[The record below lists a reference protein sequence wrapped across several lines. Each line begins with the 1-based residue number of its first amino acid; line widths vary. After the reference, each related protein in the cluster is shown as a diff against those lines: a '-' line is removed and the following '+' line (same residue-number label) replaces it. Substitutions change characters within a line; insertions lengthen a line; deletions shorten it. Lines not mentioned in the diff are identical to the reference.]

1 MQDAAHSTQFHPAQ
15 PPQAPGC
22 GPLVWILLG
31 ARRGDNNQ
39 LIALAEGLG
48 FGFDVKAMTY
58 NQLRRFRFF
67 RAARLTSVTMAARK
81 QIRPPW
87 PDLVIGAGYDSLAVA
102 RYIRR
107 QSRGRTKIV
116 QIGNPRGAA
125 GDLDL
130 LITTP
135 QYARTLAPNVLA
147 LPLPMGN
154 PAAVAAPT
162 YTEEKWL
169 ARLARPLRLI
179 AIGGPARN
187 WDIDV
192 AQLGQAIATVMQRS
206 DEDGGTLIVA
216 TSPRTGERT
225 KRIVGEMLGA
235 SRYPVVAD
243 FPSFATLLAASDEV
257 HVTAD
262 SVSMLSEAILTG
274 KPVGMIPIRRSPRG
288 VLTGW
293 LIKHG
298 LLHRYL
304 PDFPSFWDQL
314 RKHEMVGSVER
325 PVASSARSTLP
336 IAVDAVARLLANH
349 RRADIASK

>member
-1 MQDAAHSTQFHPAQ
+1 MQDASHSTRSHPAE
-15 PPQAPGC
+15 PPQTAGR

-31 ARRGDNNQ
+31 VRRGDNNQ

-58 NQLRRFRFF
+58 NQLRRFPFF
-67 RAARLTSVTMAARK
+67 RGAQLTSVAFAARR

-107 QSRGRTKIV
+107 QSGGRTKVV
-116 QIGNPRGAA
+116 QIGNPRSAA
-125 GDLDL
+125 RDVDL

-135 QYARTLAPNVLA
+135 QYARTPAPNVLA

-169 ARLARPLRLI
+169 AGLTRPIRLI

-187 WDIDV
+187 WNIDI

-225 KRIVGEMLGA
+225 KRIVGEMVGA
-235 SRYPVVAD
+235 SRHPVVGD
-243 FPSFATLLAASDEV
+243 FPKFATLLAASDEV
-257 HVTAD
+257 YVTAD

-298 LLHRYL
+298 LLRRYL

-314 RKHEMVGSVER
+314 REHQMVGSVER
-325 PVASSARSTLP
+325 PVASNAKSTLP
-336 IAVDAVARLLANH
+336 IAVDAVARLLTNH
-349 RRADIASK
+349 RQANIASK

>member
-1 MQDAAHSTQFHPAQ
+1 MQDAATRSRRAKPR
-15 PPQAPGC
+15 QAADRD
-22 GPLVWILLG
+22 PLVWVLLG

-39 LIALAEGLG
+39 LLALAGALG
-48 FGFDVKAMTY
+48 FGFEAKAMTY
-58 NQLRRFRFF
+58 NQLRRVPFF
-67 RAARLTSVTMAARK
+67 RRARLTSVTLAARR
-81 QIRPPW
+81 QIGPPW

-107 QSRGRTKIV
+107 QSFGATRIV

-125 GDLDL
+125 GDIDL

-135 QYARTLAPNVLA
+135 QYPRAPASNVLT
-147 LPLPMGN
+147 LPMPMSD
-154 PAAVAAPT
+154 PAAVAAPS

-169 ARLARPLRLI
+169 ARLSRPLRLI

-187 WDIDV
+187 WEIDT
-192 AQLGQAIATVMQRS
+192 AQLGQAMATVMQRS

-216 TSPRTGERT
+216 TSPRTGART

-235 SRYPVVAD
+235 SRYPLVGD
-243 FPSFATLLAASDEV
+243 FPKFATLLAASDEI

-293 LIKHG
+293 LIRCG
-298 LLHRYL
+298 ALRRYL
-304 PDFPSFWDQL
+304 PDFPGFWHEL
-314 RKHEMVGSVER
+314 RAQRLVGTVAR
-325 PVASSARSTLP
+325 PVASEATSTLP
-336 IAVDAVARLLANH
+336 IAAAAVLRLLADKRKMH
-349 RRADIASK
+349 IASE